1 MREPTDAYKAIQLK
15 SREIRRSEGFAAAI
29 RFVESTIKQ
38 AADRETRQLLFADLS
53 HYQAAAGQ
61 FAKAEKTI
69 RRAIAEQPDDPS
81 CWKRLAQHYLSH
93 AAAPAKAE
101 KAIETAL
108 EKAESRGSM
117 IRDVLAT
124 RIEIALERQDY
135 RAVEDS
141 LKRMLSAPY
150 GPDEEYIHL
159 DDHFLNRIPP
169 GKVDEALL
177 EQYRAAFPLLPG
189 TGEADGGEAG

>member
-1 MREPTDAYKAIQLK
+1 MTELTDAYRAIQLK

-29 RFVESTIKQ
+29 RFVESTIKKT
-38 AADRETRQLLFADLS
+38 ADQETRQLLLADLS
-53 HYQAAAGQ
+53 HYQVAAGQ
-61 FAKAEKTI
+61 LAKAEKTI
-69 RRAIAEQPDDPS
+69 RRGIAEQPDDPS
-81 CWKRLAQHYLSH
+81 CWKRLAQYYLSH
-93 AAAPAKAE
+93 GANPAKAE

-135 RAVEDS
+135 RVVEDS

-169 GKVDEALL
+169 DKVDEALL

-189 TGEADGGEAG
+189 IAGSADEAG